1 MTVPSSARYE
11 STHRLCAQLDMTVDC
26 HSSAAGFFFK
36 FIYYSMPHYLVILH
50 ALLNLIISFTVA
62 FSNNK
67 IILNVIYTRNINNN
81 ILTSKAY
88 N

>member
-1 MTVPSSARYE
+1 MLSLLAVYKMYP
-11 STHRLCAQLDMTVDC
+11 
-26 HSSAAGFFFK
+26 GIFFN
-36 FIYYSMPHYLVILH
+36 YNMPHYMVILH

-62 FSNNK
+62 FNNNK
-67 IILNVIYTRNINNN
+67 IILDVIYTRNINNN

>member
-1 MTVPSSARYE
+1 
-11 STHRLCAQLDMTVDC
+11 
-26 HSSAAGFFFK
+26 
-36 FIYYSMPHYLVILH
+36 MPHYMVISH
-50 ALLNLIISFTVA
+50 ALLNLIFSFTFA

-67 IILNVIYTRNINNN
+67 IILEIIYTRNVNNN

>member
-1 MTVPSSARYE
+1 M
-11 STHRLCAQLDMTVDC
+11 
-26 HSSAAGFFFK
+26 
-36 FIYYSMPHYLVILH
+36 LH

-62 FSNNK
+62 LNNNK
-67 IILNVIYTRNINNN
+67 IILDVMYYRNINNN

>member
-1 MTVPSSARYE
+1 MLSLLAVYKMYP
-11 STHRLCAQLDMTVDC
+11 
-26 HSSAAGFFFK
+26 GIFF
-36 FIYYSMPHYLVILH
+36 YYSMPHYMVILH

-62 FSNNK
+62 FNNNK
-67 IILNVIYTRNINNN
+67 IILDVIYTRNINNN

>member
-1 MTVPSSARYE
+1 
-11 STHRLCAQLDMTVDC
+11 
-26 HSSAAGFFFK
+26 
-36 FIYYSMPHYLVILH
+36 MPHYMVILH

-67 IILNVIYTRNINNN
+67 IILDVIYTCNINNN

>member
-1 MTVPSSARYE
+1 MCGCVCVCVFVCMCVC
-11 STHRLCAQLDMTVDC
+11 LCLWVCVYMYVWVC
-26 HSSAAGFFFK
+26 VCIF
-36 FIYYSMPHYLVILH
+36 FIYYSMPHYMAILH

-62 FSNNK
+62 FNNNK
-67 IILNVIYTRNINNN
+67 IILDVIYTRNINNN